1 MSNSKTDDLQKAR
14 NYAFLLLKFR
24 PRSEKEICERL
35 KRKRFDAGV
44 IRLTLGFLKEKNFIN
59 DSDFSRSWVESR
71 LSKRLGA
78 KRIRQELRLKGI
90 DKEVIES
97 QLGEF
102 KDSFPEDKIVRDIAR
117 EKMKRFSNIEPQ
129 KAKRRIYGYLMRRGF
144 SAGIIMDILR
154 QL

>member
-1 MSNSKTDDLQKAR
+1 VSNSKTDDLQKAR